1 MKQLTSNNS
10 PEIIIN
16 VPSGLLKQMDISKTR
31 SMKSDFSFYIFSI
44 EKVILFHWLPLVS
57 KVSLH
62 PNKAQLPS
70 TLILF
75 NSFGMIYVM

>member
-10 PEIIIN
+10 PEIIN
-16 VPSGLLKQMDISKTR
+16 VASKLLKQMDISKTR

>member
-10 PEIIIN
+10 PEIIN
-16 VPSGLLKQMDISKTR
+16 VASKLLKQMDISKTR

-75 NSFGMIYVM
+75 NSFGTIYVM